1 MYSRK
6 LAHTTRQFPAILQ
19 PNPKFSE
26 RLEGQ
31 LDTLKQHL
39 MQKIFLH
46 PSQKNVFCLRQ
57 HSSNNRFRKEI
68 QGTRVDGDSLST
80 CS

>member
-1 MYSRK
+1 MYYSRK

-31 LDTLKQHL
+31 LEKHHL
-39 MQKIFLH
+39 MQTLFCTLKILFF
-46 PSQKNVFCLRQ
+46 SNVWHQIMKKTSILGIDNAYHDAIILTF
-57 HSSNNRFRKEI
+57 KK
-68 QGTRVDGDSLST
+68 
-80 CS
+80 

>member
-46 PSQKNVFCLRQ
+46 PSQKNVF
-57 HSSNNRFRKEI
+57 SNGITHLFQLDDAK
-68 QGTRVDGDSLST
+68 
-80 CS
+80 

>member
-39 MQKIFLH
+39 MQKFFCTH
-46 PSQKNVFCLRQ
+46 PKKNVF
-57 HSSNNRFRKEI
+57 SNDITHLFQLDDAK
-68 QGTRVDGDSLST
+68 
-80 CS
+80 

>member
-39 MQKIFLH
+39 MQKNFLH
-46 PSQKNVFCLRQ
+46 PSQKNVF
-57 HSSNNRFRKEI
+57 SNDITHLFQLDDAK
-68 QGTRVDGDSLST
+68 
-80 CS
+80 

>member
-1 MYSRK
+1 MYYYSRK

-39 MQKIFLH
+39 MQKFFCTH
-46 PSQKNVFCLRQ
+46 PQNCFFFSHL
-57 HSSNNRFRKEI
+57 I
-68 QGTRVDGDSLST
+68 QLDDV
-80 CS
+80 